1 MLGAKNE
8 ENKIIKSNLILVK
21 FVEFV
26 KLYIMEE
33 TRMRSMVDGTVFGRD
48 ELIDDVLGKLKDG
61 VSVVLHG
68 EEKSGKSAVLRAIL
82 KELCNRPIGRVC
94 SLTSVRNEK
103 GFLQEMGFQLRVELD
118 ETRLFSSNTGAEQL
132 SALVRSEFRRSSEP
146 ILIFADGV
154 NSSLPPKTVEAL
166 GMLLS
171 MGGILVIATRSLDV
185 NKDLVK
191 RLKPVEVKGL
201 LPEDASLMI
210 EELAAEKSVEDIPF
224 LEKQLYKKTRGFPG
238 LIKEAMDG
246 FTEERITKKKVEGIT
261 VQVSEQVKYMYV
273 FFSILLIGFLFANK
287 YMSRLS
293 TFQGGRV
300 DYALGAMGMVVALI
314 FRFAILPYLK
324 KQK

>member
-1 MLGAKNE
+1 ML
-8 ENKIIKSNLILVK
+8 
-21 FVEFV
+21 
-26 KLYIMEE
+26 
-33 TRMRSMVDGTVFGRD
+33 SMVDGTIFGRD
-48 ELIDDVLGKLKDG
+48 ELIDDILGKLKDG

-68 EEKSGKSAVLRAIL
+68 EEKSGKSAVLRAVL
-82 KELCNRPIGRVC
+82 KKLCNEPIGRVC
-94 SLTSVRNEK
+94 ALTSVRNEK
-103 GFLQEMGFQLRVELD
+103 GLLQEMGFQLRVELD
-118 ETRLFSSNTGAEQL
+118 EKQLFSNNTGVEQL

-146 ILIFADGV
+146 ILILADEV